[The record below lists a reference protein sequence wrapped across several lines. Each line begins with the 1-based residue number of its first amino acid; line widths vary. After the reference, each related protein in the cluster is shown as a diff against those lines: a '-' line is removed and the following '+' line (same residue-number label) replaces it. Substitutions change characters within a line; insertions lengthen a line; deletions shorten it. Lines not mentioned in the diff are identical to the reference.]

1 MEAREE
7 FSRLMAWLVQQ
18 VDEVDSE
25 QLKADIALL
34 LGAAGQLT
42 TVLADRNTSL
52 AKQHR
57 SRKAKPPKSSPLKG
71 PQKGDGGKSGTDS
84 SDTQNDSKDRFKEL
98 SAIQQGIR
106 KADPSLA
113 DQQRALR
120 QQIYGQQNDDVA
132 FRKAAQAIAS

>member
-7 FSRLMAWLVQQ
+7 FTRLMVWLVQQ

-57 SRKAKPPKSSPLKG
+57 SRKAKPPKPS
-71 PQKGDGGKSGTDS
+71 PQKGPKKGNGADSSTDS
-84 SDTQNDSKDRFKEL
+84 SDEDAGTEERFNQL

-106 KADPSLA
+106 QADPSLA
-113 DQQRALR
+113 DQQRALP

-132 FRKAAQAIAS
+132 FAKAAKAIAS

>member
-7 FSRLMAWLVQQ
+7 LTRLMVWLVQQ
-18 VDEVDSE
+18 VDEIDSK
-25 QLKADIALL
+25 QLKADIVLL
-34 LGAAGQLT
+34 LGAASQLT

-57 SRKAKPPKSSPLKG
+57 SRKAKPPKPSPASGPKKGNGAESSTDKA
-71 PQKGDGGKSGTDS
+71 DAETGTE
-84 SDTQNDSKDRFKEL
+84 DRSKEL

-106 KADPSLA
+106 QADPTIA
-113 DQQRALR
+113 DQRRALR

-132 FRKAAQAIAS
+132 FAKAAQAIAR